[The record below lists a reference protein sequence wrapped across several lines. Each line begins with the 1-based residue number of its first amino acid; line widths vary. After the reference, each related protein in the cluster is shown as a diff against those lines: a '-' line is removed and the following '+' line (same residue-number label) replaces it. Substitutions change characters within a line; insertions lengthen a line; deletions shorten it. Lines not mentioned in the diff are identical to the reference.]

1 MSVGL
6 AGCPGKDSHDD
17 ATAMLGFVRDNF
29 PFPRANDPK
38 IGPTI
43 YFSPGVRA
51 THLTVYGIRRTEDQ
65 DRIIQLARD
74 ARVSGPRKPVEITFN
89 EAERFV
95 DAKEGERGS
104 RRRAGEKVLRKI
116 KVDD

>member
-1 MSVGL
+1 MTRRL
-6 AGCPGKDSHDD
+6 APQSIS
-17 ATAMLGFVRDNF
+17 ALVW
-29 PFPRANDPK
+29 
-38 IGPTI
+38 
-43 YFSPGVRA
+43 A

-65 DRIIQLARD
+65 DRIIQLVRD

-104 RRRAGEKVLRKI
+104 RRRAGEKVLRQI